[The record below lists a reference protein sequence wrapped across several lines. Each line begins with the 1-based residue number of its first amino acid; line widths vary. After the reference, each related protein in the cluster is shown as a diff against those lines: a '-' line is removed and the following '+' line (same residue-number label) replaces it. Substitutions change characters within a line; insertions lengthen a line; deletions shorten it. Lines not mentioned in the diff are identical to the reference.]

1 MAFEEERMGSVQIE
15 DFGKDHWSLFA
26 YLECRCVDNNGTV
39 NGAHLRHN
47 PAKRPAVVGSDTSGI
62 PFMAVGKGW
71 EPSYGTRLKGFWKEG
86 GGTDPSRQ
94 LPDHDDIDCM
104 EDLEAAGL
112 VKDHGSGINP
122 CIRLTKEGSRV
133 AGLLREHK
141 ANGGNFAEFE
151 LVPEKV
157 KMKESER

>member
-1 MAFEEERMGSVQIE
+1 MENVKIE

-26 YLECRCVDNNGTV
+26 YLETRCVDYKGTV

-47 PAKRPAVVGSDTSGI
+47 PAKRPAVVGSDTGRLSA
-62 PFMAVGKGW
+62 MAAGVGWK
-71 EPSYGTRLKGFWKEG
+71 PSYGTRLRGFWKEG

-112 VKDHGSGINP
+112 IKDHGSGLNP
-122 CIRLTKEGSRV
+122 LIRLTKEGSRV

-151 LVPEKV
+151 FVPAKV
-157 KMKESER
+157 KMKAAEV

>member
-1 MAFEEERMGSVQIE
+1 MDSVKIE
-15 DFGKDHWSLFA
+15 DFGKEHWSLFA
-26 YLECRCVDNNGTV
+26 YLEIRCVDHKGTV

-47 PAKRPAVVGSDTSGI
+47 PAKRPAVVGSDTRGI
-62 PFMAVGKGW
+62 SALVAEGHSWKPG
-71 EPSYGTRLKGFWKEG
+71 YGTRLKGFWKDE

-104 EDLEAAGL
+104 EDLEEAGL
-112 VKDHGSGINP
+112 IKNEGSGLNP
-122 CIRLTKEGSRV
+122 LIRMTKEGSRV

-141 ANGGNFAEFE
+141 ANGGQFAEFE

-157 KMKESER
+157 KMKESTP